1 MVKLPP
7 VAVEPGQCILAAS
20 SSCQRRD
27 ELQKTSCG
35 AYAVCLEYPLLGF
48 ISYRNRAVMV
58 AAAVLG
64 GFESSGG
71 GKGKRVSKQLS
82 VAQ

>member
-1 MVKLPP
+1 
-7 VAVEPGQCILAAS
+7 
-20 SSCQRRD
+20 
-27 ELQKTSCG
+27 
-35 AYAVCLEYPLLGF
+35 
-48 ISYRNRAVMV
+48 MV